1 MIKIITGKYKGRVI
15 PTFKDADYRPST
27 GRFREAL
34 FSILTSNKNLLNSNT
49 TTLTE
54 STIGNGIIE
63 NSNVLDLF
71 AGTGS
76 LGFEALSRGANTA
89 TFVDTND
96 AYLKHAKAF
105 AEKIGAA
112 EDVKFLK
119 CNATKMPY
127 SSKRYNLVL
136 LDPPY
141 QKDLGSKTL
150 SSLIEN
156 KWLENNAIIALEIS
170 KKDEINF
177 PEVYSIVDERIYGN
191 SKLIILRYEE
201 V

>member
-1 MIKIITGKYKGRVI
+1 MIRIITGKYKGRVI

-34 FSILTSNKNLLNSNT
+34 FSILSSNKNF
-49 TTLTE
+49 
-54 STIGNGIIE
+54 NGVNILE
-63 NSNVLDLF
+63 NSNVLDIF

-76 LGFEALSRGANTA
+76 IGFEALSRGATST
-89 TFVDTND
+89 TFVDIND
-96 AYLKHAKAF
+96 AYLRHAKAF

-127 SSKRYNLVL
+127 ASQRYNLVL

-141 QKDLGSKTL
+141 QKDLAAKTL
-150 SSLIEN
+150 LSLNEN
-156 KWLENNAIIALEIS
+156 KWLENNAIIAVEIS

-177 PEVYSIVDERIYGN
+177 PNIYNIIDERIYGN